1 MIGLLNKKYPNDNFP
16 PLLIHIYYFMLS
28 FTFCYLYYHKFISR
42 ADFFSPDSSGGI
54 YAVLNFEAVK
64 PIQFRILV
72 PYIFKAVQS
81 VIFIFKTIPDKALFF
96 LITIGFCYLILFSFY
111 FLLNEYFK
119 SKAMNCWLASIIIYP
134 MIWNYVIMNGQF
146 FYMDFTILL
155 IIILGFYC
163 IVAEK
168 YNWLLVVFLLGVLNH
183 PSVGYLIIAF
193 LLYNYRKLF
202 KVKTIIYTAAMSVM
216 YIGTYRLMDQIF
228 PSTAG
233 YFIIYNLPRNLS
245 LINILPIHIIIRD
258 IVFNFGGLHFF
269 ILIFLI
275 AGTWKRYR
283 GPLLYVNL
291 VIIPYVISVFIN
303 FSIEEIRNYITIIPF
318 VLILALLFLST
329 FENSFLK
336 PVDRLFEISKTKG
349 LKQ

>member
-1 MIGLLNKKYPNDNFP
+1 
-16 PLLIHIYYFMLS
+16 
-28 FTFCYLYYHKFISR
+28 
-42 ADFFSPDSSGGI
+42 
-54 YAVLNFEAVK
+54 
-64 PIQFRILV
+64 
-72 PYIFKAVQS
+72 
-81 VIFIFKTIPDKALFF
+81 
-96 LITIGFCYLILFSFY
+96 
-111 FLLNEYFK
+111 
-119 SKAMNCWLASIIIYP
+119 MNCWLASIIIDP

-146 FYMDFTILL
+146 FYMDFSILL

-163 IVAEK
+163 IVSEK

-193 LLYNYRKLF
+193 LLFNYKHLF
-202 KVKTIIYTAAMSVM
+202 SAKTIIYTGLMSAM
-216 YIGTYRLMDQIF
+216 YIGIYKFMDYIF

-233 YFIIYNLPRNLS
+233 YFVIYNLPRNLS
-245 LINILPIHIIIRD
+245 LINILPLHIIVRD
-258 IVFNFGGLHFF
+258 ILFNFGGLHIFL
-269 ILIFLI
+269 LIFLLS
-275 AGTWKRYR
+275 GTWKKYR

-336 PVDRLFEISKTKG
+336 PVEKLYADGLPSENKG
-349 LKQ
+349 EKS

>member
-1 MIGLLNKKYPNDNFP
+1 M
-16 PLLIHIYYFMLS
+16 
-28 FTFCYLYYHKFISR
+28 
-42 ADFFSPDSSGGI
+42 
-54 YAVLNFEAVK
+54 
-64 PIQFRILV
+64 
-72 PYIFKAVQS
+72 
-81 VIFIFKTIPDKALFF
+81 
-96 LITIGFCYLILFSFY
+96 
-111 FLLNEYFK
+111 
-119 SKAMNCWLASIIIYP
+119 
-134 MIWNYVIMNGQF
+134 
-146 FYMDFTILL
+146 
-155 IIILGFYC
+155 
-163 IVAEK
+163 
-168 YNWLLVVFLLGVLNH
+168 LNH

-202 KVKTIIYTAAMSVM
+202 KLRTIIYAAVLSIM
-216 YIGTYRLMDQIF
+216 YIGIYRLMDNIF

-258 IVFNFGGLHFF
+258 IVFNFGGLHLF

-291 VIIPYVISVFIN
+291 IIIPYVISVFIN

-336 PVDRLFEISKTKG
+336 PVDRLFEVSKTKSV
-349 LKQ
+349 KQ